1 MSRAFVKEQ
10 DGDGVE
16 ELPELAISEH
26 RNLVT
31 PEGLAQIEANARR
44 LTAELAEARAAFDK
58 SAVARLERD
67 LRYWSSRRASAEVV
81 APVAEPVVVRFGCT
95 VELRASDGETATFR
109 IVGEDE
115 SDPARGLISWVSPL
129 AEALMGAA
137 AGDEVT
143 FRGGPAEIVTVRGNI
158 S

>member
-16 ELPELAISEH
+16 ELPELAVSAH

-31 PEGLAQIEANARR
+31 PEGLAQIEAHVRR
-44 LTAELAEARAAFDK
+44 LIAELAEARAALDR
-58 SAVARLERD
+58 SATARVERD

-81 APVAEPVVVRFGCT
+81 TPAAESSVVRFGCT
-95 VELRASDGETATFR
+95 VELRTSDGATATFR

-115 SDPARGLISWVSPL
+115 SEPARGLISWVSPL
-129 AEALMGAA
+129 AESLMGAA
-137 AGDEVT
+137 AGDEVPY
-143 FRGGPAEIVTVRGNI
+143 RGAPAEIVAIRGNI